1 MIHNLNRFSGKTI
14 AKHTFLAAS
23 IAALTA
29 CVGTGGESSSSEAV
43 GVGNSSTAQT
53 VSSAPVTVSSA
64 ATVSSAPAVSSAA
77 AVSSAP
83 NANLTP
89 AEQVAEFVAT
99 YQPPQSGTNGIF
111 RVKNGQVTK
120 NGQAMPVRC
129 GNWFGLE
136 GQHEESGEAPM
147 ELYIGNMWWD
157 DTGRTM
163 ESDMT
168 EIKGLGF
175 NTIRLPIA
183 PQTLVQGHPDGQG
196 YRDQNAPANLKGSN
210 LKNIYTAYPY
220 ADAYDAM
227 IGFLETA
234 ESENVNV
241 MIDIHSCSNYV
252 GWRAGRLDASPPY
265 VDKDRGADYNF
276 TREDY
281 SCGTGGA
288 GVTVHAYNEAKW
300 LADIETIAKLAMNH
314 PNVIGI
320 DIFNEPWD
328 YTWDQWATLAEKAY
342 KVIEQHNP
350 NLLIFVQGISGG
362 NRVNEEE
369 PHGEMATNP
378 NWGEN
383 FYGFMN
389 RPLDIPQDR
398 LVISPHTYGPAVYQQ
413 AHFMNLDKDPTCD
426 GLHGEEAAEH
436 KCDMI
441 MEYDRLK
448 PGWEEHFG
456 FLRDLGYATII
467 GEWGGNRYWP
477 TGGGARQSE
486 ADAWAHITNGSGEAN
501 IDFQWQRQF
510 AKYMKEENIE
520 SCYWGINPESSDT
533 GGVFEHGYAR
543 DGKSWGLWDGV
554 DNVKMNMLRD
564 VWGM

>member
-1 MIHNLNRFSGKTI
+1 MIHNFNRLSGKTI

-43 GVGNSSTAQT
+43 GVASSSVAQ
-53 VSSAPVTVSSA
+53 
-64 ATVSSAPAVSSAA
+64 TVSSAPAVSSAPVVSSSA
-77 AVSSAP
+77 AAASSAP

-111 RVKNGQVTK
+111 RVKNGKVTK
-120 NGQAMPVRC
+120 NGQTMPVRC

-136 GQHEESGEAPM
+136 GQHEASGEAPM

-163 ESDMT
+163 ENDMT

-183 PQTLVQGHPDGQG
+183 PQTLVKGHPDGQG
-196 YRDQNAPANLKGSN
+196 YRDINAPANLKGSN
-210 LKNIYTAYPY
+210 LKNIYSAYPY

-265 VDKDRGADYNF
+265 VDKDRGDDYEF

-362 NRVNEEE
+362 NRVNDEE

-413 AHFMNLDKDPTCD
+413 AHFMNLDKDPTCE
-426 GLHGEEAAEH
+426 GLHGEEAANH
-436 KCDMI
+436 GTGCDMI

-456 FLRDLGYATII
+456 FLRDLGYATVI

-486 ADAWAHITNGSGEAN
+486 ADAWDHLTNGPGEAN

-510 AKYMKEENIE
+510 AKYLKEENIE